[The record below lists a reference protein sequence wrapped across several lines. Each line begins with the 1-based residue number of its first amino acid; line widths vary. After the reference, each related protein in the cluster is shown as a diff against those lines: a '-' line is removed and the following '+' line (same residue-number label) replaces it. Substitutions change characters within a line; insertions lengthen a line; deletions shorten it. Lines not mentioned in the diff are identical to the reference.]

1 MNRCVLTFLA
11 MSVPAGT
18 QGYPTIAD
26 GRQHDV
32 QAARSTAERK
42 QVMPSAT
49 ASTSIPTQEDL
60 LSKND
65 AEFAAGFDRLYS
77 QTWGEGSIPRKYK
90 ELCGASL
97 SVVTRCEVCLIYHL
111 KTAAKAGATGQE
123 AIEAMRIGLL
133 SGGSITIPTVRA
145 GYKAL
150 HELGLIQ

>member
-1 MNRCVLTFLA
+1 MNRCGLTFLA
-11 MSVPAGT
+11 IAAGAL
-18 QGYPTIAD
+18 GGHAIAD

-32 QAARSTAERK
+32 QAAHSTAERK
-42 QVMPSAT
+42 QAMPSST
-49 ASTSIPTQEDL
+49 APTSIATQEDL

-65 AEFAAGFDRLYS
+65 ADFAAGFDRLYS

-90 ELCGASL
+90 ELSGASL

-133 SGGSITIPTVRA
+133 SGGSIAIPTVRA